1 MKRSDLSL
9 LLALAA
15 CLALPATAQVQP
27 QDYPKLKPGL
37 WEVSSRNSQ
46 QSKDEAPFRSTMCMD
61 DATAKEM
68 YTASQGMMA
77 GMCSKFEVKR
87 DGNRYLSEA
96 TCTIG
101 GSKMIAKSTMTLVG
115 DAAYR
120 IEGTSTY
127 DPPFMGMK
135 EASTTVEAKHAGA
148 CKPGQKPGDIV
159 TANGQTMNIRNLQPP
174 VAPPAA
180 PPAPKK

>member
-1 MKRSDLSL
+1 MKTPAL

-15 CLALPATAQVQP
+15 GLVAAPALA

-37 WEVSSRNSQ
+37 WEVSSRHSAQ
-46 QSKDEAPFRSTMCMD
+46 AKDDPPLRSTMCLD

-68 YTASQGMMA
+68 YTASQGVMA

-87 DGNRYLSEA
+87 DGNVFRSEA
-96 TCTIG
+96 VCTIAQ
-101 GSKMIAKSTMTLVG
+101 SKMVAKSTMTLSG

-127 DPPFMGMK
+127 DPPFQGMK
-135 EASTTVEAKHAGA
+135 EASTTVDAKHAGP
-148 CKPGQKPGDIV
+148 CKPGQKPGDI
-159 TANGQTMNIRNLQPP
+159 TTPTGQTINIRNLQPP
-174 VAPPAA
+174 PAPP
-180 PPAPKK
+180 KK